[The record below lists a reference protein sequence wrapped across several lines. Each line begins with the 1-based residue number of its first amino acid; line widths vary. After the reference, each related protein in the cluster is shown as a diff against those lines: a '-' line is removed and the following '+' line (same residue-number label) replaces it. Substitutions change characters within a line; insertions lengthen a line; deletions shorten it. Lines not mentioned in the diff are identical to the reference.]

1 MLSFCVHWWAS
12 SFKEQKNI
20 PLIDF
25 VPNVLPMWPRSSVG
39 CNVFL
44 VSFQCLFSVF
54 SVSFLR
60 RIPFNPW
67 QFHFLLLLWLS
78 CQCNFVTR
86 YPPWVEKKIYFIH
99 TVMVWFINC
108 NSVLSQKFPWTCIS
122 IDCKRSDKKHN
133 KCGCAPYVV
142 VSFATVARIAF

>member
-1 MLSFCVHWWAS
+1 MLFFCVYWWAS

-44 VSFQCLFSVF
+44 VSFQCLFRDESLLILDNF
-54 SVSFLR
+54 TSFCYCGLAVSAISLLVILR
-60 RIPFNPW
+60 GSKRRF
-67 QFHFLLLLWLS
+67 F
-78 CQCNFVTR
+78 
-86 YPPWVEKKIYFIH
+86 FIH
-99 TVMVWFINC
+99 TVMVWLINC

-122 IDCKRSDKKHN
+122 IDCKRSDRKHN
-133 KCGCAPYVV
+133 QCGCAPYVV
-142 VSFATVARIAF
+142 VSFATVAWIAF